1 MKKILVLTMMV
12 MLVASMS
19 VMASDVTV
27 SGETLFEWYQ
37 DMDTIYEGNGD
48 GELKATAVVDDYN
61 TSIVL
66 IEAVAGDMML
76 KDAYFTTALGK
87 YFGVEDMG
95 VTITLNWGIWEWAN
109 AEYAKITGYENEAV
123 WDAKARNWAF
133 NVDVGIMDIV
143 NIEAAMAPEPGVSE
157 MMIGAYGGMDPVHVE
172 VYYTQEGNAL
182 DMGIVGIGANFA
194 MDIMPDMYAFELGLA
209 FKYNMDSD
217 ALDGDQYALGFG
229 LVNTIMEMVYVNIGI
244 AGTDD
249 AILGLLWFELGVDY
263 ESMVG
268 VDVGV
273 GMIMD
278 DSLAPETLDEVDF
291 SVWTKVGA
299 AKFRIG
305 YVMVTEDN
313 GLTGYYEGL
322 NAPGD
327 ADFDP
332 AISGGCV
339 YFSGD
344 LDF

>member
-1 MKKILVLTMMV
+1 MMV
-12 MLVASMS
+12 MLAASMS
-19 VMASDVTV
+19 VMASDVTI

-61 TSIVL
+61 TAIVL

-76 KDAYFTTALGK
+76 KDAYFTTAIGK
-87 YFGVEDMG
+87 YAGLDDMG
-95 VTITLNWGIWEWAN
+95 VTIDLSWGIWEWAN

-123 WDAKARNWAF
+123 WNAKARNWQF

-143 NIEAAMAPEPGVSE
+143 HIEAAMAPEPGVSE

-172 VYYTQEGNAL
+172 VYYSQEGGAL
-182 DMGIVGIGANFA
+182 DTGDVGIAANFG
-194 MDIMPDMYAFELGLA
+194 MDIVPGMYAFEVGLA
-209 FKYNMDSD
+209 FRYDMDSD
-217 ALDGDQYALGFG
+217 AADGDQYDLGFA
-229 LVNTIMEMVYVNIGI
+229 LVNTIMEMVYLNIGMS
-244 AGTDD
+244 GNDD
-249 AILGLLWFELGVDY
+249 TIFNLLWFELGADY
-263 ESMVG
+263 QSMVG

-273 GMIMD
+273 GMWMND
-278 DSLAPETLDEVDF
+278 LAEDTIDEIDF

-305 YVMVTEDN
+305 YVTVSEDN
-313 GLTGYYEGL
+313 YAAGGKDLYKGL

-327 ADFDP
+327 ADHVPSVAAGVF
-332 AISGGCV
+332 